1 MSLTGAN
8 TTPLGRLHPI
18 LAAKQQGPTSPGAKR
33 EAGNFDSGSERK
45 RKRRS
50 RWGTEEKRTFIPGMP
65 TTMPPNL
72 SPEQQQ
78 AYIAQLKI
86 EEISRMLRTGEL
98 GIPDNPDE
106 RSPSPEPI
114 YNSEGKRLNTR
125 EFRIRKKLEEER
137 HSLIVEAQS
146 LNEDYKPP
154 VDYKPPIIK
163 IQDKVMIPQ
172 DDHPEVNF
180 IGLLIGPRGNT
191 LKKMEKES
199 TAKIMIRGKGSIKEG
214 KIHVWNN
221 GGKGG
226 QVNSGEDEEL
236 HALVTGPTNES
247 VQRAVAMIRD
257 ILRQGIEA
265 PEGQNDLKRMQLR
278 ELAALNG
285 TLRDDEI
292 LRCRNCGSVEHR
304 HWECPEQ
311 KNVTN
316 NVLCT
321 RCGAAGHL
329 ATDCIQTD
337 LPPIPIVQVDKAK
350 MDSEYMSLMAELGEG
365 PPPEPKMPPAR
376 LPPPPVEQNRPP
388 PRFPPGPTPPPP
400 GQNTNH
406 DRPPPSGPA
415 PSSGPPPWAGAAAT
429 PPPPP
434 PPAPKPLMS
443 TPVAMPPGGGLPPP
457 PPPPNN
463 SNAPPWAKPG
473 LLPPPGGP
481 LMGPPPPHQHGGPPP
496 PPPPGGPGPYPPQG
510 PGGHGPPPP
519 PPPTSSGPL
528 PPWQNPGPPPPWQN
542 QQPGYAPPPP
552 PGYAPFHGPPPLPPP
567 SDNQW
572 APPPLMGAPPPPP
585 PPPPPGPPPPPSS

>member
-1 MSLTGAN
+1 
-8 TTPLGRLHPI
+8 
-18 LAAKQQGPTSPGAKR
+18 LAAKQQGSVSPGAKR
-33 EAGNFDSGSERK
+33 EAGSLDSGGNERK
-45 RKRRS
+45 RKRKS
-50 RWGTEEKRTFIPGMP
+50 RWGTEDKRTFIPGMP

-72 SPEQQQ
+72 SPDQQR

-86 EEISRMLRTGEL
+86 EEITRMLRTGEL
-98 GIPDNPDE
+98 GIPENPDE

-114 YNSEGKRLNTR
+114 YNTEGKRLNTR

-137 HSLIVEAQS
+137 HSLIQEAMS

-154 VDYKPPIIK
+154 ADYKPPVIK

-172 DDHPEVNF
+172 DNHPEVNF

-199 TAKIMIRGKGSIKEG
+199 CAKIMIRGKGSIKEG
-214 KIHVWNN
+214 KIHN
-221 GGKGG
+221 GNKGG

-236 HALVTGPTNES
+236 HALVTGPTTES
-247 VQRAVAMIRD
+247 VQKAVAMIRD
-257 ILRQGIEA
+257 ILRQGVEA

-321 RCGAAGHL
+321 RCGAAGHV

-337 LPPIPIVQVDKAK
+337 LPPIPVVQVDKAK

-365 PPPEPKMPPAR
+365 PPPEPKMQQPRPPA
-376 LPPPPVEQNRPP
+376 PPVEQNRPP
-388 PRFPPGPTPPPP
+388 PRHPSGPLPPPP
-400 GQNTNH
+400 MQNTNH
-406 DRPPPSGPA
+406 DRPPSSAPA
-415 PSSGPPPWAGAAAT
+415 PSSVPPPWAAPSG
-429 PPPPP
+429 
-434 PPAPKPLMS
+434 PKPLMS
-443 TPVAMPPGGGLPPP
+443 TPVAMPGGGPPP

-463 SNAPPWAKPG
+463 SSAPPWAKPG
-473 LLPPPGGP
+473 MLPPPGGP
-481 LMGPPPPHQHGGPPP
+481 MMGPPP
-496 PPPPGGPGPYPPQG
+496 PPPHG
-510 PGGHGPPPP
+510 GPPPHSP
-519 PPPTSSGPL
+519 FAWFSPVT
-528 PPWQNPGPPPPWQN
+528 
-542 QQPGYAPPPP
+542 YA
-552 PGYAPFHGPPPLPPP
+552 
-567 SDNQW
+567 
-572 APPPLMGAPPPPP
+572 
-585 PPPPPGPPPPPSS
+585 

>member
-18 LAAKQQGPTSPGAKR
+18 LAAKQHGSVSPTPGLKR
-33 EAGNFDSGSERK
+33 EAGYSEFGDGERK
-45 RKRRS
+45 KKRKS
-50 RWGTEEKRTFIPGMP
+50 RWGTEEKKTFIPGMP

-86 EEISRMLRTGEL
+86 EEITRMLRTGEL

-114 YNSEGKRLNTR
+114 YNTEGKRLNTR
-125 EFRIRKKLEEER
+125 EFRVRKKLEEER
-137 HSLIVEAQS
+137 HNLIQEALT

-154 VDYKPPIIK
+154 ADYKPPIIK

-172 DDHPEVNF
+172 DNHPEVNF

-191 LKKMEKES
+191 LKKIEKES
-199 TAKIMIRGKGSIKEG
+199 SAKIMIRGKGSIKEG
-214 KIHVWNN
+214 KIHN
-221 GGKGG
+221 GRKDG
-226 QVNSGEDEEL
+226 QPNPGEDEEL
-236 HALVTGPTNES
+236 HALVTGPNEQS
-247 VQRAVAMIRD
+247 VQKAVAMIRD

-292 LRCRNCGSVEHR
+292 LRCRNCGSAEHR

-321 RCGAAGHL
+321 KCGAAGHL
-329 ATDCIQTD
+329 ASDCIQTD
-337 LPPIPIVQVDKAK
+337 LPPIPVVQVDKAK

-365 PPPEPKMPPAR
+365 PLPEPKVQPR
-376 LPPPPVEQNRPP
+376 LPPPVEQNRPP
-388 PRFPPGPTPPPP
+388 PPQHTPTPRPPLP
-400 GQNTNH
+400 MQNTNQ
-406 DRPPPSGPA
+406 DRPP
-415 PSSGPPPWAGAAAT
+415 SSAPPPWAA
-429 PPPPP
+429 PPG
-434 PPAPKPLMS
+434 PKPLMS
-443 TPVAMPPGGGLPPP
+443 TPVPMPAGGPPPP
-457 PPPPNN
+457 PPPPNGN
-463 SNAPPWAKPG
+463 NAPPWAKPG

-481 LMGPPPPHQHGGPPP
+481 LMGPPHPHQAGGPPP
-496 PPPPGGPGPYPPQG
+496 PPPSGGPGPYPPQG

-519 PPPTSSGPL
+519 PPPASGAP
-528 PPWQNPGPPPPWQN
+528 PPPPWQN
-542 QQPGYAPPPP
+542 PVPPPWQNQGPGFAPPPP
-552 PGYAPFHGPPPLPPP
+552 PGFSPYGPPLPPP
-567 SDNQW
+567 SDGHW

-585 PPPPPGPPPPPSS
+585 PPPPPGPPPPST

>member
-8 TTPLGRLHPI
+8 TTPMGRLHPI
-18 LAAKQQGPTSPGAKR
+18 LAAKQQGSLNPPTPGIKR
-33 EAGNFDSGSERK
+33 DAGNSDFGASERK
-45 RKRRS
+45 KKRKS
-50 RWGTEEKRTFIPGMP
+50 RWGTDEKRTFIPGMP

-86 EEISRMLRTGEL
+86 EEITRMLRTGEL

-125 EFRIRKKLEEER
+125 EFRVRKKLEEER
-137 HSLIVEAQS
+137 HVLIQEAMC

-154 VDYKPPIIK
+154 ADYKPPIIK
-163 IQDKVMIPQ
+163 IQDKIMIPQ
-172 DDHPEVNF
+172 DNHPEVNF

-199 TAKIMIRGKGSIKEG
+199 SAKIMIRGKGSIKEG
-214 KIHVWNN
+214 KIHN
-221 GGKGG
+221 GRKDGAA
-226 QVNSGEDEEL
+226 NTGEDEEL
-236 HALVTGPTNES
+236 HALVTGPTEQS
-247 VQRAVAMIRD
+247 VQKAVAMIRD

-337 LPPIPIVQVDKAK
+337 LPPIPVVQVDKAK

-365 PPPEPKMPPAR
+365 PVPGPVPEPVPAR
-376 LPPPPVEQNRPP
+376 LPPPPVEQNRQIVTERERPP
-388 PRFPPGPTPPPP
+388 PRQSTAPLPPPP
-400 GQNTNH
+400 MQNTNH
-406 DRPPPSGPA
+406 DRPP
-415 PSSGPPPWAGAAAT
+415 SSGPPPWAA
-429 PPPPP
+429 PPG
-434 PPAPKPLMS
+434 PKPLMS
-443 TPVAMPPGGGLPPP
+443 TPVPIPGGGP
-457 PPPPNN
+457 PPPPN
-463 SNAPPWAKPG
+463 SSSAPPWAKPG

-481 LMGPPPPHQHGGPPP
+481 MLGPHPGGPRPPP
-496 PPPPGGPGPYPPQG
+496 PPVGPGSYPPQG

-519 PPPTSSGPL
+519 PPPSSGA
-528 PPWQNPGPPPPWQN
+528 PPPPWQSAGPVPPPPW
-542 QQPGYAPPPP
+542 QSQGPGFAPPPP
-552 PGYAPFHGPPPLPPP
+552 PGFPPFHGPPLPPP
-567 SDNQW
+567 SDGHW
-572 APPPLMGAPPPPP
+572 APPPLMGALPPPP
-585 PPPPPGPPPPPSS
+585 PPPPPGPPPPSS

>member
-1 MSLTGAN
+1 M
-8 TTPLGRLHPI
+8 GRLHPI
-18 LAAKQQGPTSPGAKR
+18 LAAKQQGSLNPPTPGIKR
-33 EAGNFDSGSERK
+33 DAGNSDFGASERK
-45 RKRRS
+45 KKRKS
-50 RWGTEEKRTFIPGMP
+50 RWGTDEKRTFIPGMP

-86 EEISRMLRTGEL
+86 EEITRMLRTGEL

-125 EFRIRKKLEEER
+125 EFRVRKKLEEER
-137 HSLIVEAQS
+137 HVLIQEAMC

-154 VDYKPPIIK
+154 ADYKPPIIK
-163 IQDKVMIPQ
+163 IQDKIMIPQ
-172 DDHPEVNF
+172 DNHPEVNF

-199 TAKIMIRGKGSIKEG
+199 SAKIMIRGKGSIKEG
-214 KIHVWNN
+214 KIHN
-221 GGKGG
+221 GRKDGAA
-226 QVNSGEDEEL
+226 NTGEDEEL
-236 HALVTGPTNES
+236 HALVTGPTEQS
-247 VQRAVAMIRD
+247 VQKAVAMIRD

-337 LPPIPIVQVDKAK
+337 LPPIPVVQVDKAK

-365 PPPEPKMPPAR
+365 PVPGPVPEPVPAR
-376 LPPPPVEQNRPP
+376 LPPPPVEQNRQIVTERERPP
-388 PRFPPGPTPPPP
+388 PRQSTAPLPPPP
-400 GQNTNH
+400 MQNTNH
-406 DRPPPSGPA
+406 DRPP
-415 PSSGPPPWAGAAAT
+415 SSGPPPWAA
-429 PPPPP
+429 PPG
-434 PPAPKPLMS
+434 PKPLMS
-443 TPVAMPPGGGLPPP
+443 TPVPIPGGGP
-457 PPPPNN
+457 PPPPN
-463 SNAPPWAKPG
+463 SSSAPPWAKPG

-481 LMGPPPPHQHGGPPP
+481 MLGPHPGGPRPPP
-496 PPPPGGPGPYPPQG
+496 PPVGPGSYPPQG

-519 PPPTSSGPL
+519 PPPSSGA
-528 PPWQNPGPPPPWQN
+528 PPPPWQSAGPVPPPPW
-542 QQPGYAPPPP
+542 QSQGPGFAPPPP
-552 PGYAPFHGPPPLPPP
+552 PGFPPFHGPPLPPP
-567 SDNQW
+567 SDGHW
-572 APPPLMGAPPPPP
+572 APPPLMGALPPPP
-585 PPPPPGPPPPPSS
+585 PPPPPGPPPPSS

>member
-8 TTPLGRLHPI
+8 TTPMGRLHPI
-18 LAAKQQGPTSPGAKR
+18 LAAKQQGSLNPPTPGIKR
-33 EAGNFDSGSERK
+33 DAGNSDFGASERK
-45 RKRRS
+45 KKRKS
-50 RWGTEEKRTFIPGMP
+50 RWGTDEKRTFIPGMP

-86 EEISRMLRTGEL
+86 EEITRMLRTGEL

-125 EFRIRKKLEEER
+125 EFRVRKKLEEER
-137 HSLIVEAQS
+137 HVLIQEAMC

-154 VDYKPPIIK
+154 ADYKPPIIK
-163 IQDKVMIPQ
+163 IQDKIMIPQ
-172 DDHPEVNF
+172 DNHPEVNF

-199 TAKIMIRGKGSIKEG
+199 SAKIMIRGKGSIKEG
-214 KIHVWNN
+214 KIHN
-221 GGKGG
+221 GRKDGAA
-226 QVNSGEDEEL
+226 NTGEDEEL
-236 HALVTGPTNES
+236 HALVTGPTEQS
-247 VQRAVAMIRD
+247 VQKAVAMIRD

-337 LPPIPIVQVDKAK
+337 LPPIPVVQVDKAK

-365 PPPEPKMPPAR
+365 PVPGPVPEPVPAR
-376 LPPPPVEQNRPP
+376 LPPPPVEQNRQIVTERERPP
-388 PRFPPGPTPPPP
+388 PRQSTAPLPPPP
-400 GQNTNH
+400 MQNTNH
-406 DRPPPSGPA
+406 DRPP
-415 PSSGPPPWAGAAAT
+415 SSGPPPWAA
-429 PPPPP
+429 PPG
-434 PPAPKPLMS
+434 PKPLMS
-443 TPVAMPPGGGLPPP
+443 TPVPIPGGGP
-457 PPPPNN
+457 PPPPN
-463 SNAPPWAKPG
+463 SSSAPPWAKPG

-481 LMGPPPPHQHGGPPP
+481 MLGAGPV
-496 PPPPGGPGPYPPQG
+496 
-510 PGGHGPPPP
+510 
-519 PPPTSSGPL
+519 
-528 PPWQNPGPPPPWQN
+528 PPPPWQS
-542 QQPGYAPPPP
+542 QGPGFAPPPP
-552 PGYAPFHGPPPLPPP
+552 PGFPPFHGPPLPPP
-567 SDNQW
+567 SDGHW
-572 APPPLMGAPPPPP
+572 APPPLMGALPPPP
-585 PPPPPGPPPPPSS
+585 PPPPPGPPPPSS